1 MHKKLTLTFDNGPHP
16 QGTPLV
22 LKTLAEYRLL
32 ANFFPIGEKI
42 SAPGGEALVKSVKEA
57 GHRVGIHTLT
67 HSLPLGLGA
76 PGFARHEIIE
86 GQARLGQYGESP
98 PLFRPYAGKGLLG
111 PHVLNQEA
119 VEVLQQQGFSLVL
132 WNSVPR
138 DWELPTDA
146 WVARALDDL
155 ANNNWTVMVLHDAR
169 PEAMEHLGH
178 FIEQAVLMDVE
189 ITQQL
194 PDWVMPIQG
203 GLRCHPFA
211 ALVAPTAD

>member
-16 QGTPLV
+16 VGTPLV
-22 LKTLAEYRLL
+22 LQTLAKRRIM

-42 SAPGGEALVKSVKEA
+42 AAEGGEALVAAVKQA

-76 PGFARHEIIE
+76 PGFARHEITE
-86 GQARLGQYGESP
+86 GQARLGTYAESP
-98 PLFRPYAGKGLLG
+98 PLFRPYAGKGILG

-119 VEVLQQQGFSLVL
+119 VEVLQQQGFTLVL

-138 DWELPTDA
+138 DWELPTHG
-146 WVARALDDL
+146 WVTRALEDI
-155 ANNNWTVMVLHDAR
+155 AAQPWTVMVLHDTR
-169 PEAMEHLGH
+169 PEAMEHLGD
-178 FIEQAVLMDVE
+178 FLDRLVLRDVE

-194 PDWVMPIQG
+194 PDWVMPIQAG
-203 GLRCHPFA
+203 VARHPFA
-211 ALVAPTAD
+211 ALVAPANA